1 MNPTELGGFIL
12 LITMGILMVG
22 MVFVFL
28 RMRKTAKAVKS
39 GDLVELAKLAE
50 VKSGGSK
57 RFFMCFGAVFFIL
70 GIIISYFGF
79 STIKLA
85 IASESWPTVEG
96 KVIKSEINSVKRRVK
111 REERTVTET
120 HYIPIVSYSYTTN
133 GAPHISNKV
142 SFVEFS
148 YDETCSSCANA
159 IRNKYPKDTIVKV
172 HYNPEKPGEA
182 VLEAGLQMRTF
193 SELAVGI
200 IFSIAGTLFFLLGLH
215 GKEISPGEMPIIT

>member
-1 MNPTELGGFIL
+1 MGF
-12 LITMGILMVG
+12 LMVG

-39 GDLVELAKLAE
+39 GDLVELAKIAE

-57 RFFMCFGAVFFIL
+57 RFFMFFGAIFIIG
-70 GIIISYFGF
+70 GIIAAYFGIN
-79 STIKLA
+79 TIKLA

-96 KVIKSEINSVKRRVK
+96 KVIKSEINRVKRRVK

-120 HYIPIVSYSYTTN
+120 HYIPIVSYQYTVN
-133 GAPHISNKV
+133 DIAHISDKV
-142 SFVEFS
+142 SFVEVS

-172 HYNPEKPGEA
+172 HYNPEKPNEA
-182 VLEAGLQMRTF
+182 VLEAGLQLRTF
-193 SELAVGI
+193 STLAVGI
-200 IFSIAGTLFFLLGLH
+200 VFSIAGTLFFLLGLY
-215 GKEISPGEMPIIT
+215 GKEIPPRGIEVKSL